1 MTQTGVALNPLNPRS
16 DQHVT
21 SPYNFQ
27 TFSNKTGNENTQ
39 TYQGEVVT
47 LIKQHILVTNL
58 HGNVQQPK
66 GRINN
71 QSLGVTGLERFRG
84 KEEIKGKSGRERTS
98 RIDAKESK
106 ERT

>member
-27 TFSNKTGNENTQ
+27 TFSSKTGNENTQ

-47 LIKQHILVTNL
+47 LIKQHWELQ
-58 HGNVQQPK
+58 G
-66 GRINN
+66 
-71 QSLGVTGLERFRG
+71 
-84 KEEIKGKSGRERTS
+84 
-98 RIDAKESK
+98 
-106 ERT
+106 